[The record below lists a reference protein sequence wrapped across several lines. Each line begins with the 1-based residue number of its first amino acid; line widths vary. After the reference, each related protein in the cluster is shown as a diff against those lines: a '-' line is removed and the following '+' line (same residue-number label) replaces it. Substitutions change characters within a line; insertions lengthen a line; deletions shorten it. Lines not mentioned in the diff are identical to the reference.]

1 MLPSKKCSVILAIQ
15 RIMPTFAEETK
26 KAKLMFSISRLI
38 DRYRSLVADSPEWL
52 RICIRCSLL
61 SCAIMPI
68 VWLMCCFA
76 YDSGGIS
83 LKKDFVVAVV
93 CTYPLWIIPLNVIV
107 LLVYRFVRVK
117 YVALL
122 AYLLPIPI
130 TYAGL
135 NYIDSHVFGSDCYNS
150 YDPRIF
156 HYTPAKELVDAIMK
170 EDTVT
175 VGKIMKKSPEL
186 AKYEVECHEITV
198 FGFAFNREKYA
209 SVRMMIRMGVSPNT
223 VVGSMSFKNLPLHSL
238 ASEPLS
244 KKNLY
249 MIKWLIDNGAD
260 VNARLNHYDKVRKF
274 GDFTPLHSLCLH
286 GGDYPQIAALLV
298 EKGAD
303 VNAIRIDYE
312 SKEATPLDDAARNN
326 CPKLAIYLLTHGA
339 KRTPSARYFL
349 SHPQEATPDA
359 RRAWELYN
367 AEQVDSIGGNK

>member
-1 MLPSKKCSVILAIQ
+1 
-15 RIMPTFAEETK
+15 
-26 KAKLMFSISRLI
+26 MFSISKLI
-38 DRYRSLVADSPEWL
+38 DRCQKIVADSPEWL
-52 RICIRCSLL
+52 RISIKCSLL
-61 SCAIMPI
+61 ACAIMPV

-83 LKKDFVVAVV
+83 LKKDFIVAVV
-93 CTYPLWIIPLNVIV
+93 CSYPLWIIPLNAIV
-107 LLVYRFVRVK
+107 LLVYRLVRVK

-150 YDPRIF
+150 DDPRIF

-186 AKYEVECHEITV
+186 AKYEVEYHEITV
-198 FGFAFNREKYA
+198 FSFAFEHGKYA

-223 VVGSMSFKNLPLHSL
+223 IVGKRYLQEMLLHSL
-238 ASEPLS
+238 VSDSLS
-244 KKNLY
+244 NKNLY

-260 VNARLNHYDKVRKF
+260 VNARLNHYGKVRKL
-274 GDFTPLHSLCLH
+274 GDFTPLHSLCFH

-298 EKGAD
+298 ENGAD

-312 SKEATPLDDAARNN
+312 GKEATPLDDAARRDH
-326 CPKLAIYLLTHGA
+326 PKLAIYLLTHGV
-339 KRTPSARYFL
+339 KRTPSARYYL
-349 SHPQEATPDA
+349 NHPKEATPDA
-359 RRAWELYN
+359 KKAWELYN
-367 AEQVDSIGGNK
+367 AEQVDSIGNK